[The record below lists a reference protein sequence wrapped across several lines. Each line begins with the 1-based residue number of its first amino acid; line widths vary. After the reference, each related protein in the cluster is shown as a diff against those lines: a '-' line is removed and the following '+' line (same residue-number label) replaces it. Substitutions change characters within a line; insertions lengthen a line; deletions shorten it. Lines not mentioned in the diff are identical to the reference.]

1 MKTLIFIGCLLSVV
15 LAHPGNSNKT
25 PPERRPDREPW
36 KTEKFP
42 NVHRHEPGFGRT
54 ENSTASSNR
63 TMTNSSSHERLE
75 GRWPPHRKPWDVNK
89 PGEGWHNKPE
99 HTRMN
104 NSSTSANGTGKL
116 TSEKGGPKGPHFGQN
131 PGVFREWEEKMSG
144 PSGMNTTKAEN
155 GTRNERPKPE
165 HQRPEEPKNEKKQE
179 KKPMNPTKAEHG
191 TLNERPKLENQK
203 PDEPK
208 NEKKKEKKPMS
219 KPGKGGANEKEKTN
233 QKPPNK
239 PQFVNKGKGPA
250 VAGNTRQPGTVTGSS
265 VV

>member
-179 KKPMNPTKAEHG
+179 KKPM
-191 TLNERPKLENQK
+191 
-203 PDEPK
+203 
-208 NEKKKEKKPMS
+208 S